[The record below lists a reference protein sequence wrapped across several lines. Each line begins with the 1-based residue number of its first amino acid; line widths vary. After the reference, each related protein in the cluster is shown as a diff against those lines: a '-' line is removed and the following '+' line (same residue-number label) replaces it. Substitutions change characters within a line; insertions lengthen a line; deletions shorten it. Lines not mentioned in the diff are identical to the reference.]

1 MTDAANNRKHER
13 IAIKDDAPSLTVHL
27 QAVTGLMDTRTVKA
41 HDLSRTG
48 MGFTDK
54 SPVKVG
60 TKCTIILQHR
70 RRPMRIVGKV
80 TNCRQLADKQHII
93 GVKFTSITPITVDT
107 PIQGDDLTDNPIVD
121 QLMIGL

>member
-1 MTDAANNRKHER
+1 MTDGANNRKYER
-13 IAIKDDAPSLTVHL
+13 VEIKGEAPSLTVHL

-70 RRPMRIVGKV
+70 RRPLRIVGKV
-80 TNCRQLADKQHII
+80 TNCRQLPDKRHII
-93 GVKFTSITPITVDT
+93 GVKFTSITPITVES
-107 PIQGDDLTDNPIVD
+107 PIQGDDLTDDPLVD